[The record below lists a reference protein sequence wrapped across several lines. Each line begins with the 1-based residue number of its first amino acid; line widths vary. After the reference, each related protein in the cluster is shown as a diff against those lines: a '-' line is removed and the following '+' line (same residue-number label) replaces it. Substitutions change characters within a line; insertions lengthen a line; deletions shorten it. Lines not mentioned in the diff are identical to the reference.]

1 MIKEQHSNKSIS
13 YLLFSRTLPYFL
25 VRYLLGLGMM
35 FYGFTKIMNTQFVII
50 PTTVWLTP
58 LERLTG
64 KNITWAF
71 LGFSPWFQTLLGMLE
86 FVPAFFL
93 LFTRTAFIGS
103 IFLLPL
109 TLSVTLINFALQL
122 WPETQLI
129 SAVFLALNL
138 IVLGFD
144 YHKIMAIVK
153 LIFPVGVKPKLQSIE
168 IALGLIVTALL
179 IFFSY
184 TQLSEYKND
193 TNQLT
198 GDWFNKKPI
207 EWTMVHDTSNYS
219 VKLGEVYKLYF
230 MPFGTLEEQIG
241 TEKLFNEKYYEYDET
256 KQSLAFK
263 WMEND
268 SLISLYQVQ
277 LIADTLKLNIDDM
290 NSLVFVKREI
300 NSKQ

>member
-1 MIKEQHSNKSIS
+1 
-13 YLLFSRTLPYFL
+13 
-25 VRYLLGLGMM
+25 
-35 FYGFTKIMNTQFVII
+35 MNTQFVIL

-58 LERLTG
+58 LESLAG

-71 LGFSPWFQTLLGMLE
+71 LGFSSWFQTLLGLLE

-93 LFTRTAFIGS
+93 LFRRTAFVGA

-122 WPETQLI
+122 WPQTQII
-129 SAVFLALNL
+129 SALFLSLNL
-138 IVLGFD
+138 IVLSID
-144 YHKIMAIVK
+144 YHKVIGIVK
-153 LIFPVGVKPKLQSIE
+153 LAFPVSVKPKLQSIE

-179 IFFSY
+179 VFFSY

-193 TNQLT
+193 SNQLT
-198 GDWFNKKPI
+198 GDWFNKKPT
-207 EWTMVHDTSNYS
+207 EWMMVYRISKDS
-219 VKLGEVYKLYF
+219 VIIGEEYKLYF
-230 MPFGTLEEQIG
+230 MPFGTLEEQRS
-241 TEKLFNEKYYEYDET
+241 TENSFNEKYYEYDET

-277 LIADTLKLNIDDM
+277 LTADTLKLKVDDM

-300 NSKQ
+300 NSKH

>member
-1 MIKEQHSNKSIS
+1 MKKEQHSNKSINS
-13 YLLFSRTLPYFL
+13 LLFSRTLPYFL

-58 LERLTG
+58 LEELTG

-71 LGFSPWFQTLLGMLE
+71 LGFSPWFQTLLGLLE

-129 SAVFLALNL
+129 SGVFLALNL

-144 YHKIMAIVK
+144 CHKIMAIVK
-153 LIFPVGVKPKLQSIE
+153 LIFPIGVKPKLQSIE
-168 IALGLIVTALL
+168 IVVGLIVTALL
-179 IFFSY
+179 TFFFY

-193 TNQLT
+193 ANQLT

-207 EWTMVHDTSNYS
+207 EWTMVHNTSNES
-219 VKLGEVYKLYF
+219 VKLGDVYKLYF

-241 TEKLFNEKYYEYDET
+241 TEKSFNEKYYEYDET

-277 LIADTLKLNIDDM
+277 LTADTLKLNTDDM

>member
-1 MIKEQHSNKSIS
+1 MIKEQPASKSINS
-13 YLLFSRTLPYFL
+13 LLFSHTLPYFL
-25 VRYLLGLGMM
+25 ARYLLGSGMM
-35 FYGFTKIMNTQFVII
+35 FYGFTKIMNTQFVIL

-58 LERLTG
+58 LEGLTG

-71 LGFSPWFQTLLGMLE
+71 LGFSPWFQTLLGLLE

-93 LFTRTAFIGS
+93 LFTRTAFVGA

-109 TLSVTLINFALQL
+109 TLGVTLINFALQL

-129 SAVFLALNL
+129 SALFLSLNL

-144 YHKIMAIVK
+144 YHKVIGIVK
-153 LIFPVGVKPKLQSIE
+153 LAFPVGVKPKLQSIE
-168 IALGLIVTALL
+168 IVLGLIVTALL
-179 IFFSY
+179 VFFSY

-193 TNQLT
+193 SNQLT
-198 GDWFNKKPI
+198 GDWFNKKPT
-207 EWTMVHDTSNYS
+207 EWMMVHRISNDS
-219 VKLGEVYKLYF
+219 IMSGEEYKLYF
-230 MPFGTLEEQIG
+230 MPFGTLEEQRG
-241 TEKLFNEKYYEYDET
+241 TENSFNEKYYEYDET

-277 LIADTLKLNIDDM
+277 LTADTLKLKVDDM